1 MKPSLQM
8 VQPPTGKDNYSEAC
22 KEVEDFAEG
31 TIFSE
36 RVGWPAQAMEQAA
49 SLQVAT

>member
-1 MKPSLQM
+1 M

-22 KEVEDFAEG
+22 KEVANFAEE
-31 TIFSE
+31 TISSE
-36 RVGWPAQAMEQAA
+36 RVDWPAQATEQAA

>member
-1 MKPSLQM
+1 M

-22 KEVEDFAEG
+22 KAVADFADG
-31 TIFSE
+31 TISSE
-36 RVGWPAQAMEQAA
+36 RVDWPAQALEQAA